1 MSIMKTKMSAKFKK
15 DLKRI
20 ESRGGDDCDLLNA
33 FVKRIARGDRLNK
46 RHSNHRLRGKPYDGF
61 QECHVGNDLL
71 LIYEIYEE
79 QGEMVLF
86 LMRAGTHSDLLE

>member
-1 MSIMKTKMSAKFKK
+1 MKRTMEMSAKYKK

-20 ESRGGDDCDLLNA
+20 KSRGGDDYDLLDA
-33 FVKRIARGDRLNK
+33 FTQKLLRGDRLNK
-46 RHSNHRLRGKPYDGF
+46 RHSHHRLRGKPYDGY